1 MKCRDARELINSYID
16 NGLDPEKDKFLM
28 EHVKKCSRC
37 SEELRFLIV
46 YRKTV
51 KKIKPV
57 KAPIGFM
64 SELNKRIEL
73 EQNSLFR
80 NYFNKTLDAWH
91 HFTFPVEAVGV
102 IAVALL
108 IFFLYTPL
116 FHDTKKISS
125 FNEEQIFTETKS
137 KSMDEQIKEK
147 RRLLPPAAEKKKRM
161 KRLSVS
167 SEKDITG
174 AEETTDDII
183 FREQEKAPAV
193 LEDSAPGK
201 NRQKTGKALYDFD
214 SDKAAGA
221 ISTESF
227 KKEEAAENRRKSGS
241 ANEIRRPSSVT
252 PEIIITESEGTIII
266 KSSGRYIVK
275 IEEDKLSAL
284 ADKLKKNYS
293 ATYKITGRS
302 GSTLTVEF
310 LISE

>member
-57 KAPIGFM
+57 KAPAGFM

-108 IFFLYTPL
+108 IFFLYTP
-116 FHDTKKISS
+116 
-125 FNEEQIFTETKS
+125 
-137 KSMDEQIKEK
+137 
-147 RRLLPPAAEKKKRM
+147 
-161 KRLSVS
+161 
-167 SEKDITG
+167 
-174 AEETTDDII
+174 
-183 FREQEKAPAV
+183 
-193 LEDSAPGK
+193 
-201 NRQKTGKALYDFD
+201 
-214 SDKAAGA
+214 
-221 ISTESF
+221 
-227 KKEEAAENRRKSGS
+227 
-241 ANEIRRPSSVT
+241 
-252 PEIIITESEGTIII
+252 
-266 KSSGRYIVK
+266 
-275 IEEDKLSAL
+275 
-284 ADKLKKNYS
+284 
-293 ATYKITGRS
+293 
-302 GSTLTVEF
+302 
-310 LISE
+310 

>member
-57 KAPIGFM
+57 KAPTGFM

-125 FNEEQIFTETKS
+125 FNEDQVFTETKS

-161 KRLSVS
+161 KRPSVS

-174 AEETTDDII
+174 AEETADSI
-183 FREQEKAPAV
+183 FMDEDKSSAV
-193 LEDSAPGK
+193 LDDTAPV
-201 NRQKTGKALYDFD
+201 RSSQKTGKALYDFD

>member
-51 KKIKPV
+51 KKIKPL
-57 KAPIGFM
+57 KAPSGFM

-73 EQNSLFR
+73 EQKSLFR

-116 FHDTKKISS
+116 FHNTKKISS
-125 FNEEQIFTETKS
+125 FNEDQVFTETKS

-161 KRLSVS
+161 KRPSVY

-174 AEETTDDII
+174 AEETADSI
-183 FREQEKAPAV
+183 FMDEDKSSAV
-193 LEDSAPGK
+193 LDDTAPV
-201 NRQKTGKALYDFD
+201 RSSQKTDKALYDYD

-221 ISTESF
+221 ISTESV

-241 ANEIRRPSSVT
+241 ANEIRRASSVT
-252 PEIIITESEGTIII
+252 PEMIINESEGTIVI

-284 ADKLKKNYS
+284 ADKLKRYYS